1 MNGKQVQI
9 SLDLGPMI
17 HLLLDP
23 YETILDRLVKEGRI
37 SESERELFRQEVLAV
52 HDRLEGDIV
61 SIPDRYRSD

>member
-1 MNGKQVQI
+1 
-9 SLDLGPMI
+9 MI

-23 YETILDRLVKEGRI
+23 YETILDRLAKEGRI
-37 SESERELFRQEVLAV
+37 SESERELFRQEVLAA